1 MLSYIQKHLRLMKKT
16 TVNWKEVLPMKKD
29 YKSVNI
35 NVPYQQE
42 LEKERKLRTEK
53 ILEAIRYLD
62 EKNLEQNR
70 NLLRPNEEK

>member
-35 NVPYQQE
+35 NVPYQPVKKVKKSPCIQPHSTMQE
-42 LEKERKLRTEK
+42 LVDHRL
-53 ILEAIRYLD
+53 
-62 EKNLEQNR
+62 NLHDA
-70 NLLRPNEEK
+70 